1 MELTPAITI
10 QDTPGTR
17 RQAHLRPPPA
27 VAAWRSGQRLSFL
40 VAASETEDVAAG
52 PPSPLPPHPFLSP
65 LRTPST
71 LSLPFPFTLLK
82 GASSDRQSSPPWKPI
97 NPRAFLVAATL
108 FAAAP
113 LIYFSLRR
121 GLQKSGRVP
130 LLARRTCGRGIAT
143 GPHYLML
150 QELHCPRVLY
160 LLNDSRIKAT
170 CTVNSAT

>member
-1 MELTPAITI
+1 MWSSHRPLPSRTH
-10 QDTPGTR
+10 PGHGDRPTAAR
-17 RQAHLRPPPA
+17 RPQWQP
-27 VAAWRSGQRLSFL
+27 GG
-40 VAASETEDVAAG
+40 AG
-52 PPSPLPPHPFLSP
+52 RGSPSSSRRRRRRTSPLVLPRPSLPPFLSP
-65 LRTPST
+65 LRTPSA

-113 LIYFSLRR
+113 LIYFSLRS

-150 QELHCPRVLY
+150 QELHCPRELN
-160 LLNDSRIKAT
+160 LPNDSRIKAT
-170 CTVNSAT
+170 CIVNTAT